1 MGVISR
7 RSDAELLEK
16 VRGGRVTAFSII
28 YERHVAAAR
37 ALAVHL
43 VAGSRRGVGERGRP
57 ARAGT
62 AVPPVAA
69 TSVEEE
75 AEEIVADAFAGILDA
90 VRHGGG
96 PTDGIRLS
104 LLAAVRRAAEARAA
118 EAGSAT
124 SSPVSRWEAGTARAE
139 DAAPDDGAGVADET
153 GPPSTVPFA
162 VRTGREPRS
171 ADPDPPDADPRRA
184 EPELAAEDAPAGL
197 GEAVPGEDAPAAS
210 SSDASVATTAW
221 GRAGVPRRDDGTSSF
236 AGGLY
241 ALLPEAERGT
251 GGLARTPFAL
261 AFLSLP
267 DRWRAVLWH
276 VEVEA
281 GRTAEIARL
290 LGVSPAIVPAMAD
303 RAAEGLRQAYVRT
316 RLGASP
322 RRSCRP
328 VLEKLGAYAGDGLT
342 RREGGEIDRHLADCT
357 DCRAA
362 FHELADIGQGMRGTI
377 GPLIV
382 GPVLPAYLASLRE
395 AAETARR
402 GGIRGA
408 LTRLGRGDRRA
419 VSRTASWAA
428 VAARAPRPSA
438 VRRVTPVP
446 DPGPGPLRRV
456 VGVIRR
462 HRFALVGTAFA
473 AAVITAA
480 AFILVSAERP
490 GDRVAIG
497 PPSVARTTP
506 PATSGPTPVRATPSA
521 PSEPA
526 APSTSRADTSAHGAP
541 LASGDADDTDAGPP
555 PAKTPASGTP
565 KRARLVASIDPLG
578 SLVRARP
585 GIIGVRLRNVGG
597 GPSGEVVATIKLP
610 RGVSL
615 LTSGRRGAGARTIE
629 PVGTV
634 DGWSCRPA
642 EEGARCTRGPLD
654 PGRDTAVFVRVLV
667 DPRAPMGRVPGL
679 RVSAGEERLSARART
694 GVREVGAPARF
705 ATDGR
710 VVTRVIGNTLL
721 NCKSNRLGCLA
732 TRSGNGEC
740 RDNDLRRMEAVD
752 ADRDPR
758 TSSSSAA
765 RLDIPAGGQVV
776 WAGLYWSAANR
787 ARTTTTIKV
796 RPPGRAGYI
805 RVRAAEVVT
814 RELPAGTVYQAFADV
829 TALAAAHGANGR
841 WWVAD
846 APMEEGVSRYAGWSL
861 VVIATAPGRPYARTV
876 VLDPATPV
884 GNGHGVLTM
893 PLSGLASVASPA
905 RIHLV
910 TWEGDA
916 GLEGDRVLLG
926 DAVLRPVGGKR
937 DARNAFEGTL
947 VGAVGAKAGLGVD
960 VDLFKTVLS
969 ARPTLRVTSRK
980 DVVLV
985 GVVVASVRIRS

>member
-1 MGVISR
+1 M
-7 RSDAELLEK
+7 
-16 VRGGRVTAFSII
+16 TAFSII

-43 VAGSRRGVGERGRP
+43 VAGSRRGAGERGRP
-57 ARAGT
+57 AGAGGA
-62 AVPPVAA
+62 AVPSAAA
-69 TSVEEE
+69 TPGDVEEE

-96 PTDGIRLS
+96 PADGFRLS

-118 EAGSAT
+118 GMRTGSAA
-124 SSPVSRWEAGTARAE
+124 SSPASRWEAGAVRAGGE
-139 DAAPDDGAGVADET
+139 DAAGDGGDGAAGET
-153 GPPSTVPFA
+153 GPPNTVPFA
-162 VRTGREPRS
+162 VRTGRDPGY
-171 ADPDPPDADPRRA
+171 ADTDLPEADIRRP
-184 EPELAAEDAPAGL
+184 EPEITPEDAPPGP
-197 GEAVPGEDAPAAS
+197 GEVPGEAAS
-210 SSDASVATTAW
+210 SVLSAASPSSDASTATTAW
-221 GRAGVPRRDDGTSSF
+221 GRSGMRRDDGTSSF

-241 ALLPEAERGT
+241 ALLPEAERGA

-362 FHELADIGQGMRGTI
+362 FHELADVGQGMRGTI

-382 GPVLPAYLASLRE
+382 GPVLPAYLASLRQ

-408 LTRLGRGDRRA
+408 LTRLGRRDRRTA
-419 VSRTASWAA
+419 SQTASWAA
-428 VAARAPRPSA
+428 VAARTRAPRPSA
-438 VRRVTPVP
+438 VRRVTPTP
-446 DPGPGPLRRV
+446 EPEPGPLRWAA
-456 VGVIRR
+456 GVIRR
-462 HRFALVGTAFA
+462 HRFALAGTAFA
-473 AAVITAA
+473 VAVITAA

-490 GDRVAIG
+490 TGRVAVG
-497 PPSVARTTP
+497 PPPVARTTP
-506 PATSGPTPVRATPSA
+506 PVTSGPTPGRPTPPASPKPSA
-521 PSEPA
+521 PPA
-526 APSTSRADTSAHGAP
+526 SRADTSTRGVP
-541 LASGDADDTDAGPP
+541 LESGDADVPEAGTP
-555 PAKTPASGTP
+555 PAKVPASGTP

-585 GIIGVRLRNVGG
+585 GIIGVRLRNVGA

-642 EEGARCTRGPLD
+642 EEGARCTRGPLA

-679 RVSAGEERLSARART
+679 RVSAGEERLSARARA
-694 GVREVGAPARF
+694 GVREAGAPARF

-710 VVTRVIGNTLL
+710 VVTRVIGNALL
-721 NCKSNRLGCLA
+721 SCENDRVSCLV
-732 TRSGNGEC
+732 TGRGNGEC
-740 RDNDLRRMEAVD
+740 RDNDLRRMKAID

-765 RLDIPAGGQVV
+765 SLSIPSGGHVV

-805 RVRAAEVVT
+805 RVRATEVVT
-814 RELPAGTVYQAFADV
+814 RELPVGSVYQAFADV

-846 APMEEGVSRYAGWSL
+846 APMEEGASRYAGWSL

-876 VLDPATPV
+876 VLDPAAPV
-884 GNGHGVLTM
+884 GNGHDVLTM
-893 PLSGLASVASPA
+893 PLSGLASMASPA

-916 GLEGDRVLLG
+916 GIKGDRVSLG
-926 DAVLRPVGGKR
+926 GVVLRPVGGRR
-937 DARNAFEGTL
+937 DARNAFEGTP
-947 VGAVGAKAGLGVD
+947 VGAGGAKAALGLD
-960 VDLFKTVLS
+960 MDLFKTVLS
-969 ARPTLRVTSRK
+969 ARPVLRVTSRK

-985 GVVVASVRIRS
+985 GVVVASVRPRS